1 MCRLAQPGRS
11 SLSVK
16 DSALSTGDQVKWTW
30 SRGAQTLLEDF
41 HNPPYSSA
49 TYRLCLYDASG
60 KPQPL
65 LEADIPPAGTC
76 GLKPCWKPIGLR
88 GYVYKNKQGLPDGVM
103 SVKLFAGVND
113 TAKIQAVGRGAS
125 LQTPALPLTLPVTAQ
140 LVIVNGGS
148 MECWQTTFN
157 AATANQTSFRATGP

>member
-11 SLSVK
+11 SLNMK
-16 DSALSTGDQVKWTW
+16 NSALSTGDQIKWTW
-30 SRGAQTLLEDF
+30 SRGAETLLEDF

-49 TYRLCLYDASG
+49 TYRLCLYDGSG
-60 KPQPL
+60 NPQPL
-65 LEADIPPAGTC
+65 LDADIPPGGTC

-88 GYVYKNKQGLPDGVM
+88 GFVYKNKQALPDGVM

-113 TAKIQAVGRGAS
+113 TAKIQAVGRGAN

-148 MECWQTTFN
+148 LECWQTTFT
-157 AATANQTSFRATGP
+157 AATGNQTSFRATGP

>member
-1 MCRLAQPGRS
+1 M
-11 SLSVK
+11 K
-16 DSALSTGDQVKWTW
+16 DSSVATGDQVKWAW
-30 SRGAQTLLEDF
+30 NRGALTFMEDF

-88 GYVYKNKQGLPDGVM
+88 GFVYKNKQALPDGVV
-103 SVKLFAGVND
+103 SLKLTAGGD
-113 TAKIQAVGRGAS
+113 GKAKIQAVGRGAS

-140 LVIVNGGS
+140 LVIVSGGS
-148 MECWQTTFN
+148 TQCWQTTFT
-157 AATANQTSFRATGP
+157 AATIDQTSLFRATGP